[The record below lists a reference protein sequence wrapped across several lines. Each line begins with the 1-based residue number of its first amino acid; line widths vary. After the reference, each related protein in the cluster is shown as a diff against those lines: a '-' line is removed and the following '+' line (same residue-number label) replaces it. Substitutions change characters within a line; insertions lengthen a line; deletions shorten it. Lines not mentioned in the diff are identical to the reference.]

1 MKKLL
6 ILILIVLVLALTI
19 FTIVNG
25 LEIGSFCI
33 WGITKIQKENIALD
47 ETVTQA
53 SRLANS
59 TFPGKVSEVNTS
71 MKELEQQKN
80 TYQDMV
86 AVSDTGDVQAASQL
100 SNYTLDFLWTKIG
113 THATSEGIRIDI
125 SLTAGTG
132 GQNVY
137 DLNFTAFG
145 SYVGICEFIRD
156 IEDDSDLAFKI
167 EQFSM
172 TTGESTSSL
181 RATFVCKNIPIEGI
195 SSIDTN
201 HSANENTTNSTNTND
216 TNTNNTNTN
225 NANTNSTNTNS
236 TNTNSTNTMAN
247 TTNTAN
253 NTNTTNTSNQ

>member
-6 ILILIVLVLALTI
+6 ILILIALVLALTI
-19 FTIVNG
+19 FTIING
-25 LEIGSFCI
+25 LEIGGFSV
-33 WGITKIQKENIALD
+33 WGITKIQDENAALD

-53 SRLANS
+53 TRLASS
-59 TFPGKVSEVNTS
+59 TFPGKVSEVNAS
-71 MKELEQQKN
+71 MKQLEQQKT

-86 AVSDTGDVQAASQL
+86 AVSDTGDVQTASQL
-100 SNYTLDFLWTKIG
+100 SNYTLDFLWTEIG
-113 THATSEGIRIDI
+113 THATSEGVSIDI

-137 DLNFTAFG
+137 DLNFTAVG

-172 TTGESTSSL
+172 TAGESTSSL
-181 RATFVCKNIPIEGI
+181 KATFICKNIPIEGI

-201 HSANENTTNSTNTND
+201 TSNSTNGN
-216 TNTNNTNTN
+216 NTNNTNTN
-225 NANTNSTNTNS
+225 STNST
-236 TNTNSTNTMAN
+236 AN
-247 TTNTAN
+247 TTNTTNATN
-253 NTNTTNTSNQ
+253 STNTTNTSNQ

>member
-6 ILILIVLVLALTI
+6 ILILIALVLALTI
-19 FTIVNG
+19 FTIING
-25 LEIGSFCI
+25 LEIGGFSV
-33 WGITKIQKENIALD
+33 WGITKIQDENAALD

-53 SRLANS
+53 TRLASS
-59 TFPGKVSEVNTS
+59 TFPGKVSEVNAS
-71 MKELEQQKN
+71 MKQLEQQKN

-86 AVSDTGDVQAASQL
+86 AVSDTGDVQTASQL
-100 SNYTLDFLWTKIG
+100 SNYTLDFLWTEIG
-113 THATSEGIRIDI
+113 THATSEGVSIDI

-137 DLNFTAFG
+137 DLNFTAVG

-172 TTGESTSSL
+172 TAGESTSSL
-181 RATFVCKNIPIEGI
+181 KATFICKNIPIEGI

-201 HSANENTTNSTNTND
+201 TSNSTNGNT
-216 TNTNNTNTN
+216 TNNTNTN
-225 NANTNSTNTNS
+225 STNST
-236 TNTNSTNTMAN
+236 AN
-247 TTNTAN
+247 TTNTTNATN
-253 NTNTTNTSNQ
+253 STNTTNTSNQ

>member
-6 ILILIVLVLALTI
+6 ILILIALVLALTI
-19 FTIVNG
+19 FTIING
-25 LEIGSFCI
+25 LEIGGFSV
-33 WGITKIQKENIALD
+33 WGITKIQDENAALD

-53 SRLANS
+53 TRLASS
-59 TFPGKVSEVNTS
+59 TFPGKVSEVNAS
-71 MKELEQQKN
+71 MKQLEQQKT

-86 AVSDTGDVQAASQL
+86 AVSDTGDVQTASQL
-100 SNYTLDFLWTKIG
+100 SNYTLDFLWTEIG
-113 THATSEGIRIDI
+113 THATSEGVSIDI

-137 DLNFTAFG
+137 DLNFTAVG

-172 TTGESTSSL
+172 TAGESTSSL
-181 RATFVCKNIPIEGI
+181 KATFICKNIPIEGI

-201 HSANENTTNSTNTND
+201 TSNSTNGNT
-216 TNTNNTNTN
+216 TNNTNTN
-225 NANTNSTNTNS
+225 STNST
-236 TNTNSTNTMAN
+236 AN
-247 TTNTAN
+247 TTNTTNATN
-253 NTNTTNTSNQ
+253 STNTTNTSNQ

>member
-6 ILILIVLVLALTI
+6 ILILIALVLALTI
-19 FTIVNG
+19 FTIING
-25 LEIGSFCI
+25 LEIGSFTV
-33 WGITKIQKENIALD
+33 WGIRTIQDENATLT
-47 ETVTQA
+47 ETVTEA
-53 SRLANS
+53 TRLASS
-59 TFPGKVSEVNTS
+59 TFPGKINEVNTS
-71 MKELEQQKN
+71 MDNLEKQKT

-86 AVSDTGDVQAASQL
+86 AVSDSGDVQAASQL
-100 SNYTLDFLWTKIG
+100 SNYTLDFLWTEIG
-113 THATSEGIRIDI
+113 THATSEGVSIDI

-137 DLNFTAFG
+137 DLNFTAVG

-195 SSIDTN
+195 SSIDTSSSRTDN
-201 HSANENTTNSTNTND
+201 QNT
-216 TNTNNTNTN
+216 
-225 NANTNSTNTNS
+225 TNSTNTNS
-236 TNTNSTNTMAN
+236 TNTNSTNSTNSTNN
-247 TTNTAN
+247 TNS
-253 NTNTTNTSNQ
+253 TNTTNTSNQ